1 MRRERPRGRGHA
13 GGGARLHVGPD
24 IDHYF
29 GPPPVLEPQVV
40 LQPAR
45 PVLPPPVLQP
55 ILPPPVLPHP
65 IPTRFSQQRIETYL
79 SDMPPPVLQPTL
91 RQSVLPRPIPARFAQ
106 QRIETYLSD
115 TESEA
120 GHSGIISLYDVR
132 ALKNV
137 LT

>member
-1 MRRERPRGRGHA
+1 MWRGRPRGRGRA
-13 GGGARLHVGPD
+13 GGRAGGRARPHVGPD

-29 GPPPVLEPQVV
+29 RPPPVLEPQVV

-55 ILPPPVLPHP
+55 ILPPPVLPHH
-65 IPTRFSQQRIETYL
+65 
-79 SDMPPPVLQPTL
+79 
-91 RQSVLPRPIPARFAQ
+91 IPARFSQ